1 MRKILKAFLIWVFK
15 EEYAEFED
23 NLNYIKEIVGDK
35 NATCNVDVHLRT
47 PSWAVINLRGDKR
60 TYLKFIRLEDKD
72 CKYILK
78 YLKQFSYSDIDDIP
92 SVTPFMKTEMEYYD

>member
-1 MRKILKAFLIWVFK
+1 MRKILKTFFRWIFK

-23 NLNYIKEIVGDK
+23 NLNYIKEVVGDK

-60 TYLKFIRLEDKD
+60 TYLKFVRLEDKD
-72 CKYILK
+72 CKNILE
-78 YLKQFSYSDIDDIP
+78 YLKQFAYSDIDDTP
-92 SVTPFMKTEMEYYD
+92 SVTPFMKAEMEYYN